1 MQTDGKVKFSHS
13 VLVKIFFCTKFHSY
27 FNRKGLSGLE
37 LVVN

>member
-13 VLVKIFFCTKFHSY
+13 VVSQNLFFHSY

-37 LVVN
+37 ERVN